1 MWSIQRV
8 SFKPLCLLVS
18 LAALL
23 TFMLAACGG
32 TGSGISST
40 PTPIP
45 TSVQG
50 YGTVHGCPSDAV
62 VTSAPSA
69 ANVTITLSDANA
81 AVTAHVGEVLEI
93 QLPFG
98 LRWTGPTISGG
109 GLRVHTPAGYASTA
123 LGMCIWSF
131 NTLSA
136 GTTHLTFF
144 AMAIC
149 QNGQFCPQYI
159 LALPFTKSRA
169 QKPL

>member
-8 SFKPLCLLVS
+8 NYKPFYLLVS

-23 TFMLAACGG
+23 ILMLAACGG
-32 TGSGISST
+32 TAGIGST

-62 VTSAPSA
+62 VTSAPST
-69 ANVTITLSDANA
+69 ANVTIKLSDANA
-81 AVTAHVGEVLEI
+81 AVTARVGDVLEI

-109 GLRVHTPAGYASTA
+109 GLRVQTPAGYASAA
-123 LGMCIWSF
+123 LGMCIWRF
-131 NTLSA
+131 KALSA

-149 QNGQFCPQYI
+149 QNGQFCPQYV
-159 LALPFTKSRA
+159 LALPFTIVVR
-169 QKPL
+169 

>member
-8 SFKPLCLLVS
+8 SYKPFFLLVS

-23 TFMLAACGG
+23 ILMLAACGG
-32 TGSGISST
+32 TAGIGST

-62 VTSAPSA
+62 VTSAPST
-69 ANVTITLSDANA
+69 ANVTIKLSDANA
-81 AVTAHVGEVLEI
+81 AVTARVGDVLEI

-109 GLRVHTPAGYASTA
+109 GLRVQTPAGYASAA
-123 LGMCIWSF
+123 LGMCIWRF
-131 NTLSA
+131 KALSA

-149 QNGQFCPQYI
+149 QNGQFCPQYV
-159 LALPFTKSRA
+159 LALPFTIVVR
-169 QKPL
+169 